1 MALSVDEF
9 VKMVVASGLLSAD
22 ELRAVRSEMKDEKQR
37 TDVQEFVRE
46 LVRQKKITAYQ
57 ATNVFQGKATALFL
71 GSYVVLDKLG
81 QGGMGMVF
89 KAEHKTMKRIVALKV
104 LPPNAT
110 KSPENVK
117 RFHRE
122 VQAAARLT
130 HPNIVAAFDA
140 GEANRVH
147 FLVMEFVDGSDL
159 SQIVKKQGPLP
170 VEKAVQC
177 IVQAAR
183 GLEAAHAAGV
193 VHRDIKPANLLLD
206 KSGVVKIL
214 DMGLARFDDS
224 ASGNAGAAAGM
235 TQTGTIMGTVDYM
248 SPEQALNTK
257 NADARAD
264 IYSLGCSLYFLL
276 TGRVPYQGE
285 SLMEKL
291 LAHREQ
297 PIPSL
302 KPLCKNAPDA
312 LEAVYRRMIAKKPDE
327 RYQTI
332 TAALRDLQT
341 CLTAGPSS
349 GAAVS
354 AESIS
359 GLQQLAAA
367 PEAESSLLSFLQQQ
381 SEPTTA
387 GVPQQRGA
395 GRSGGGG

>member
-214 DMGLARFDDS
+214 DMGLAR
-224 ASGNAGAAAGM
+224 
-235 TQTGTIMGTVDYM
+235 
-248 SPEQALNTK
+248 L
-257 NADARAD
+257 
-264 IYSLGCSLYFLL
+264 
-276 TGRVPYQGE
+276 
-285 SLMEKL
+285 
-291 LAHREQ
+291 
-297 PIPSL
+297 
-302 KPLCKNAPDA
+302 
-312 LEAVYRRMIAKKPDE
+312 
-327 RYQTI
+327 
-332 TAALRDLQT
+332 
-341 CLTAGPSS
+341 
-349 GAAVS
+349 
-354 AESIS
+354 
-359 GLQQLAAA
+359 
-367 PEAESSLLSFLQQQ
+367 
-381 SEPTTA
+381 
-387 GVPQQRGA
+387 
-395 GRSGGGG
+395 